1 MASIT
6 TISGVATGIDWKETV
21 DALMQIE
28 QRKVT
33 LLENRRSTQNNRL
46 GAWRTLNT
54 RMLSLK
60 TSMDALEES
69 STFLKNSASVGDAAV
84 LAATAGSKAQPG
96 VHGVLVDQLAAGAR
110 LVHQG
115 WADANSTAVNSSG
128 ADQVFAY
135 TFGSGAEAVTRSLT
149 VTDGAT
155 LQDLRD
161 LINEDPDNP
170 GVRATLLDDGSAG
183 ATAWHLVLTGT
194 QTGADAQL
202 AIDDT
207 LTTLGDGSSFDSTS
221 LAENRA
227 AVNAR
232 FRVDGYPPAGWLE
245 SADNTVE
252 NVVEGVTLTLKAT
265 SDGDEVAVTVARDTD
280 AVVAQIQSFVDSYN
294 ALVGQINTFTSFDS
308 TSNTLGILLG
318 DSGVNQLERELASLV
333 TRPLTGLDPDNEYS
347 ILSQVGLKTGGGGQI
362 TLDAEALREAL
373 DAHPDDVAELFTFSS
388 RTSDSVLSFFTRT
401 ATSPAG
407 EPVVEASWDAAG
419 TLLSATVDGEAATIE
434 GNLITA
440 DPDGSWAGLR
450 FLFRDPGSGAG
461 SRSAVIGLSHGIAAA
476 LTRTLTRLT
485 DETNGLVQFQT
496 GRLETTVERLDQDIE
511 DMEARLV
518 IKREMLEQQF
528 IAMETAI
535 SRLQGQAVS
544 LNSLSSNSNSAS

>member
-33 LLENRRSTQNNRL
+33 LLESRRSTQNNRL
-46 GAWRTLNT
+46 GAWRTMNT
-54 RMLSLK
+54 RLLSLK
-60 TSMDALEES
+60 TSMDQLEES
-69 STFLKNSASVGDAAV
+69 ASFLKNSASVGNAAV
-84 LAATAGSKAQPG
+84 LAATADSSAQPG
-96 VHGVLVDQLAAGAR
+96 VHSILVDRLAAGAR
-110 LVHQG
+110 MVHQG
-115 WADANSTAVNSSG
+115 WADANATAVNSSG

-149 VTDGAT
+149 VSDGAT

-170 GVRATLLDDGSAG
+170 GVRATLLDDGSG
-183 ATAWHLVLTGT
+183 SATAWHLVLTGT
-194 QTGADAQL
+194 ATGAAAQL

-207 LTTLGDGSSFDSTS
+207 LTTLGDGGSFDSTA

-245 SADNTVE
+245 SSDNTVE
-252 NVVEGVTLTLKAT
+252 NVLDGVTLSLKAH
-265 SDGDEVAVTVARDTD
+265 SAGEEVSVTVARDTD
-280 AVVAQIQSFVDSYN
+280 AVVAQIQGFVESYN
-294 ALVGQINTFTSFDS
+294 TLVGQINTFTSFDS
-308 TSNTLGILLG
+308 TTNTMGILLG

-333 TRPLTGLDPDNEYS
+333 SRPLQGLDPDNEFS
-347 ILSQVGLKTGGGGQI
+347 ILSQVGLKTGAGGLLS
-362 TLDAEALREAL
+362 LDADELREAL
-373 DAHPDDVAELFTFSS
+373 DAHPDDVAELFTLSA
-388 RTSDSVLSFFTRT
+388 RTSDSVLTFFTRT

-407 EPVVEASWDAAG
+407 EPLVEANWDAAG
-419 TLLSATVDGEAATIE
+419 TLLSATVDGQAASVE

-440 DPDGSWAGLR
+440 DADGPWAGLR
-450 FLFRDPGSGAG
+450 FLFRNPGSGAG
-461 SRSAVIGLSHGIAAA
+461 SRSALIGLSHGIAAA

-485 DETNGLVQFQT
+485 DETGGLVQFQT
-496 GRLETTVERLDQDIE
+496 GRLESTVERLDRDIE
-511 DMEARLV
+511 SMEARLV
-518 IKREMLEQQF
+518 TKREMLEKQF
-528 IAMETAI
+528 IAMESAISRMQGQSTAI
-535 SRLQGQAVS
+535 S
-544 LNSLSSNSNSAS
+544 SLSTNSN

>member
-54 RMLSLK
+54 RLLSLK

-69 STFLKNSASVGDAAV
+69 NNFLKNSVTVGDSDV
-84 LAATAGSKAQPG
+84 LSATAGSKAQPG

-128 ADQVFAY
+128 GDQVFAY

-170 GVRATLLDDGSAG
+170 GVRATLLDDGSGG

-194 QTGADAQL
+194 QTGAAAQL
-202 AIDDT
+202 VLDDT
-207 LTTLGDGSSFDSTS
+207 LTTLGDGSSFDSTA

-245 SADNTVE
+245 SSDNTVE
-252 NVVEGVTLTLKAT
+252 NVVEGVTFTLKSA
-265 SDGDEVAVTVARDTD
+265 SDGSEVALTVARDTD
-280 AVVAQIQSFVDSYN
+280 AVVAQVQSFVDSYN

-333 TRPLTGLDPDNEYS
+333 SRPLTGLDPDNEYS
-347 ILSQVGLKTGGGGQI
+347 ILSQVGLKTGSGGQV

-407 EPVVEASWDAAG
+407 EPLVAASWDASG

-440 DPDGSWAGLR
+440 DPEGPWAGLR

-485 DETNGLVQFQT
+485 DETDGLVQFQT
-496 GRLETTVERLDQDIE
+496 NRLESTVERLDRDIE

-518 IKREMLEQQF
+518 TKREMLEQQF

-535 SRLQGQAVS
+535 SRLQSQS
-544 LNSLSSNSNSAS
+544 ISLSSLNTNSNSDS